1 MVPGYSPEG
10 AGAPE
15 RLLAR
20 HGGTLLRVALDSIG
34 HGLAHG
40 APLGVDLAGYPP
52 ALRAELASFVTLKI
66 EDKLRGCIGKMQACN
81 PLVTDVA
88 ENAYAAAFA
97 DDRFDPLTAAEVDDI
112 DVKVSVL
119 TDPEPLPFTG
129 ESDLLSRLRPGTD
142 GLILACGSRR
152 ALFLPDVWETLPEP
166 RDFLAHLKVKA
177 GLRPDYWSDEISAL
191 RFATAST
198 SLSAPSGAD

>member
-1 MVPGYSPEG
+1 MPGYSPEE

-40 APLGVDLAGYPP
+40 APLGVDPAGYPP
-52 ALRAELASFVTLKI
+52 ALRADRASFVTLKV
-66 EDKLRGCIGKMQACN
+66 EGKLRGCIGKTQACN
-81 PLVTDVA
+81 PLVADVA
-88 ENAYAAAFA
+88 ENAYGAAFA

-177 GLRPDYWSDEISAL
+177 GLRSDYWSDEISAS